1 MAKSSKY
8 WKSIKPIKISELKSS
23 SQMNILI
30 EPIIDGKK
38 NPDSLVIIFKKS
50 HLWAQYGEKEK
61 NLKIVQD
68 FFLKTESSNSHES
81 FVELIESY
89 GKTELINENDEH
101 WFMYFPEE
109 WIELYKNE
117 SKQIQEQKMG
127 GKKELM
133 IYEKLLDKKNN
144 KKNWGTPED
153 LEFYLRLHEEKND
166 IFKHRKS

>member
-1 MAKSSKY
+1 
-8 WKSIKPIKISELKSS
+8 
-23 SQMNILI
+23 MNILI

-127 GKKELM
+127 GKK
-133 IYEKLLDKKNN
+133 
-144 KKNWGTPED
+144 
-153 LEFYLRLHEEKND
+153 
-166 IFKHRKS
+166 